1 MYGTRRIERRVY
13 PLRMPPQTP
22 LQPGEALIKESR
34 ANLQRGIESV
44 GGHLYLTDRRLI
56 FESHRF
62 NVQAG
67 ATEIPLGD
75 ITGVRKVWTTF
86 LGAIPLPPNS
96 IAVTTAGGQEHRI
109 VCSKRDEWIAAIGA
123 RTAPA

>member
-1 MYGTRRIERRVY
+1 MYGTRRIEGRVY

-56 FESHRF
+56 FESHRL
-62 NVQAG
+62 NVQRG
-67 ATEIPLGD
+67 ATEIPLGS
-75 ITGVRKVWTTF
+75 VEAVAPAWTRF
-86 LGAIPLPPNS
+86 LGFIPLAKNS
-96 IAVTTAGGQEHRI
+96 VAVQASGAEQRF
-109 VCSKRDEWIAAIGA
+109 VVPKRDEWVEAVERQRG
-123 RTAPA
+123 